1 MKMSVKSKSRKPKSK
16 VSIRNMFRINTGKKV
31 LLGVLVCAVVFGVY
45 AGLHRY
51 NSKAG
56 DDTATG
62 PKITRDGTKRG
73 CLNSIS
79 DIKGKDTSKTLGSP
93 ENPFVILEIVPWTGR
108 SMIGYQIKGCE
119 PFDFEKYTVD
129 MKKKGQ
135 DCYGFFN
142 SYADVRTCD
151 YSFEDEECPESWR
164 TDDPGKDGKWKKID
178 SETTLWGYY
187 EKLDPNDA
195 ALTDDKYLKEHNNG
209 ELTRFEITKYEKV
222 AGTNNYEP
230 VFEKKSKIPKDKQTG
245 EDFIWVTYGGYNG
258 VISDYVKENKYAD
271 TEDGKVRYFN
281 RSTKKYEEKE
291 TYILGDRFYT
301 SRTDKGYYQNGSNFR
316 EKKWVYRNNFLRES
330 LGVKSRKDVENYCV
344 FVKTIEPKELN
355 ANPEWIDYAN
365 LMYMHID
372 ENMTDARR
380 MWKENPD
387 YRLAKQP
394 ADALKTDE
402 YILFGR
408 KPGDDYWQDKQND
421 ITWEVAL
428 KIFKKINGIGEY
440 EGEYENKDGG
450 NLYAPLI
457 MDPLLFRN
465 REQYNYTLKND
476 ICTKKINYSTM
487 KCEGDKAHDTGYKN
501 NVYKLMLMNL
511 YMNPSN
517 FYTLFCTDNENNE
530 NKPVIQTKH
539 YSDTNTDEGICSIQD
554 SDDAKLYWNFF
565 TFAPYDL
572 EIEEKFDDNIKNGSD
587 SKLSEGL
594 FDGTYIFNSNNQ
606 MNAQIRYKMSGLD
619 EVLGWF
625 NNLDN
630 IESGLTTPKDGVS
643 SLDVIYYLLH
653 NHKGGSSRDNVRREN
668 KFTVLDIEP
677 CNDYSTLTKTKLR
690 TLFPP
695 SKYKSKIKVD
705 RMTTA
710 EFNSSKK
717 DIISNYDVVYLGI
730 DTGKM
735 NSDKGTIKYN
745 DPDLDGDIYTHVG
758 DLFKGDIV
766 YRTSGNDLTSLSM
779 KKLKA
784 YAKSGN
790 IVLLPDE
797 LYAKSS
803 KYSEDTY
810 KKILDVADK
819 TDGCNLNV
827 YKFLKM
833 INEDMKDAKNVTC
846 LSEQSKKNAALG
858 TFVADANVDIV
869 DKSDGSHETG
879 VTYKGSD
886 NKYYMDFSFIIG
898 ECGNNKYKVKLLIDQ
913 NGDGTFT
920 DDSKGSEVVKIWDDE
935 YGKSEK
941 KDGKYVPH
949 KVTYNLGK
957 YSKSTVSWKFVV
969 YNKDKEEAYIE
980 ETGVSKFDTKT
991 ESDSHEINAL
1001 QIVADNKVNDS
1012 KVNIQKQ
1019 LKEGTSKL
1027 AKDIKG
1033 VKGYTINIETKSVSE
1048 YRDMF
1053 KDKDQKFVVD
1063 GEAHYYSDK
1072 LDDYNLF
1079 IVSCGNALTDDILK
1093 SDRNSVGNI
1102 KYSAVSYLA
1111 YLDTVGVG
1119 VIYTQGTVNGSNLAS
1134 EKVIKDAFNLS
1145 RFTSAGVNN
1154 SMYTD
1159 TTAYYKK
1166 STGDY
1171 KTLNGNAAKGRNE
1184 LEYTYY
1190 AVMKNYRN
1198 DGDQYIY
1205 NDDTYY
1211 AAKENNKNN
1220 GGHHYVYND
1229 DIWGKIQSSGKE
1241 LGIQKAESI
1250 DRNNKGAVTTYPY
1263 EIKDDSIKIKGTEA
1277 QNYQFNLNNPNATV
1291 WYSLGG
1297 ADDTAY
1303 GISPKDGSN
1312 NYYLCNAGNV
1322 FYSGISLENTDCDD
1336 EIKLFV
1342 NTMIAACGSTSNY
1355 PSVTVDDV
1363 TDDETG
1369 SDKCAVNLKKAG
1381 EELASGGRLK
1391 NSKTKKEY
1399 MFDANLGSAKSL
1411 DIYKEYRKDASG
1423 ATPKPEET
1431 PKPDATAK
1439 PMPTEKPAV
1448 DPSSPEDD
1456 IAADKKV
1463 AVLFNNKFASSG
1475 EYYRCENADWMKGL
1489 DDNAVIQIQYTSGD
1503 SVYSDEEIV
1512 KVEVNGK
1519 SFVKKLKACSDE
1531 TQEGAESDNIQQ
1543 VNLTLGE
1550 MRGHVEG
1557 KKDKTTGAITGD
1569 ITSIIIRPNEVKEGT
1584 DIWKEN
1590 AIILSVRLITENG
1603 YIGNYA
1609 PDNSTN
1615 TTTPSWNVK
1624 SVNWK
1629 EDPFKT
1635 DKEKHTHKIYFTPKD
1650 GNFEDA
1656 FINKLTVAY
1665 TDGMY
1670 GNETTVL
1677 PIQNIYTG
1685 SNDNTQAVQSSNGK
1699 YLKSDGNCL
1708 VDGVGYYILYN
1719 KSFAK
1724 DGYNYIRFTIE
1735 NDKHKSTTYIQVNDL
1750 AKPENK
1756 DVYMFDLD

>member
-1 MKMSVKSKSRKPKSK
+1 MSMLMDQNNFYSLFMDDNNPV
-16 VSIRNMFRINTGKKV
+16 IN
-31 LLGVLVCAVVFGVY
+31 
-45 AGLHRY
+45 
-51 NSKAG
+51 
-56 DDTATG
+56 ATG
-62 PKITRDGTKRG
+62 DTGLCSLQNGDAKSYWNTWTFMTQCYWEKNNQWVWENNYKMEEGAWEEARTKYKIYFNDNGLYYNGNK
-73 CLNSIS
+73 SIIGS
-79 DIKGKDTSKTLGSP
+79 SLGIFNNDNTFTLDIN
-93 ENPFVILEIVPWTGR
+93 NPFFT
-108 SMIGYQIKGCE
+108 KN
-119 PFDFEKYTVD
+119 DKT
-129 MKKKGQ
+129 
-135 DCYGFFN
+135 
-142 SYADVRTCD
+142 
-151 YSFEDEECPESWR
+151 
-164 TDDPGKDGKWKKID
+164 KD
-178 SETTLWGYY
+178 
-187 EKLDPNDA
+187 N
-195 ALTDDKYLKEHNNG
+195 
-209 ELTRFEITKYEKV
+209 
-222 AGTNNYEP
+222 
-230 VFEKKSKIPKDKQTG
+230 VFEKDIF
-245 EDFIWVTYGGYNG
+245 EWF
-258 VISDYVKENKYAD
+258 
-271 TEDGKVRYFN
+271 
-281 RSTKKYEEKE
+281 EK
-291 TYILGDRFYT
+291 
-301 SRTDKGYYQNGSNFR
+301 N
-316 EKKWVYRNNFLRES
+316 
-330 LGVKSRKDVENYCV
+330 
-344 FVKTIEPKELN
+344 
-355 ANPEWIDYAN
+355 
-365 LMYMHID
+365 
-372 ENMTDARR
+372 
-380 MWKENPD
+380 
-387 YRLAKQP
+387 
-394 ADALKTDE
+394 
-402 YILFGR
+402 
-408 KPGDDYWQDKQND
+408 
-421 ITWEVAL
+421 
-428 KIFKKINGIGEY
+428 
-440 EGEYENKDGG
+440 EGEKGSV
-450 NLYAPLI
+450 
-457 MDPLLFRN
+457 
-465 REQYNYTLKND
+465 
-476 ICTKKINYSTM
+476 ST
-487 KCEGDKAHDTGYKN
+487 
-501 NVYKLMLMNL
+501 
-511 YMNPSN
+511 
-517 FYTLFCTDNENNE
+517 
-530 NKPVIQTKH
+530 
-539 YSDTNTDEGICSIQD
+539 
-554 SDDAKLYWNFF
+554 
-565 TFAPYDL
+565 
-572 EIEEKFDDNIKNGSD
+572 
-587 SKLSEGL
+587 
-594 FDGTYIFNSNNQ
+594 
-606 MNAQIRYKMSGLD
+606 
-619 EVLGWF
+619 
-625 NNLDN
+625 
-630 IESGLTTPKDGVS
+630 
-643 SLDVIYYLLH
+643 LDVIYFLL
-653 NHKGGSSRDNVRREN
+653 NYPKGGNSGDNVRRKNE
-668 KFTVLDIEP
+668 FTVLDIEP
-677 CNDYSTLTKTKLR
+677 CNDYSTLTTTRLKA
-690 TLFPP
+690 LFPP
-695 SKYKSKIKVD
+695 TKYKSNIKVD

-745 DPDLDGDIYTHVG
+745 DPELDGDIYTHVG
-758 DLFKGDIV
+758 DRFKGDIV

-797 LYAKSS
+797 LYAESS

-858 TFVADANVDIV
+858 TFVADANADIV
-869 DKSDGSHETG
+869 DGSNKTG
-879 VTYKGSD
+879 DIYKGSD
-886 NKYYMDFSFIIG
+886 GKYHMDFSFIIG
-898 ECGNNKYKVKLLIDQ
+898 KCGDNKYKVKLLIDQ

-920 DDSKGSEVVKIWDDE
+920 DGSKGSEVVKIWEDE
-935 YGKSEK
+935 YGESEK
-941 KDGKYVPH
+941 KDGKYVPY
-949 KVTYNLGK
+949 KVTYDLGK
-957 YSKSTVSWKFVV
+957 YSKSTVSWKFIV
-969 YNKDKEEAYIE
+969 YNTSKGKEEAYIE
-980 ETGVSKFDTKT
+980 ENGVSKFDDTKY

-1019 LKEGTSKL
+1019 LASGSSKL
-1027 AKDIKG
+1027 AKDIKD
-1033 VKGYTINIETKSVSE
+1033 VNGYTINVETKSVSE
-1048 YRDMF
+1048 YRNMF

-1079 IVSCGNALTDDILK
+1079 IVSCGNALTDDI
-1093 SDRNSVGNI
+1093 SRSNRNSVGNI

-1119 VIYTQGTVNGSNLAS
+1119 VVYTQGTVNGSNLAS

-1171 KTLNGNAAKGRNE
+1171 KTLNGNAAEGRNE

-1190 AVMKNYRN
+1190 AVMKNYKN
-1198 DGDQYIY
+1198 DG
-1205 NDDTYY
+1205 
-1211 AAKENNKNN
+1211 
-1220 GGHHYVYND
+1220 GHYVYND

-1241 LGIQKAESI
+1241 LGSQKAVSI
-1250 DRNNKGAVTTYPY
+1250 DRNNKGAITSYPY

-1342 NTMIAACGSTSNY
+1342 NTMVAACGSTSNY

-1381 EELASGGRLK
+1381 DEKIGLK
-1391 NSKTKKEY
+1391 NTKTKKEY

-1475 EYYRCENADWMKGL
+1475 EYYSCENADWMKGL
-1489 DDNAVIQIQYTSGD
+1489 DDNAVIQVQYTSGD
-1503 SVYSDEEIV
+1503 SVYRDEEIV

-1550 MRGHVEG
+1550 MRGHIEG
-1557 KKDKTTGAITGD
+1557 TDNKSTGAITGD
-1569 ITSIIIRPNEVKEGT
+1569 ITSIMIRPNEVKEGT

-1624 SVNWK
+1624 SVDWK

-1635 DKEKHTHKIYFTPKD
+1635 DKKDHTHKIYFIPKD
-1650 GNFEDA
+1650 GNFEDT

-1685 SNDNTQAVQSSNGK
+1685 SDDNTQAVQSNIGK

-1724 DGYNYIRFTIE
+1724 EGYNYIRFTIE

-1750 AKPENK
+1750 TKPENK